1 VLIHPHKQGGLS
13 LSLSIYLPA
22 NANLWRHLVRERRK
36 MASRLVHFING
47 FPTWCCHNWVR
58 VWLLT
63 AYLVF
68 CGVFVFVLLFSVLML
83 PFCGGWF
90 ARVDVCRYMSCDLL
104 CSAIKMVY
112 RFPVKPV
119 TERILVIR
127 PHCYTFFP
135 CYDICRR
142 VSVSFQI
149 NVSSMLKQDKM
160 CTNKH
165 SIGCA

>member
-1 VLIHPHKQGGLS
+1 MQGDSSGLSFYLGSWNFPQMLIYIIVYLYKKIVLIHPHKQGGLS

-68 CGVFVFVLLFSVLML
+68 CGVFVFVLLFSILML
-83 PFCGGWF
+83 PF
-90 ARVDVCRYMSCDLL
+90 
-104 CSAIKMVY
+104 
-112 RFPVKPV
+112 
-119 TERILVIR
+119 
-127 PHCYTFFP
+127 
-135 CYDICRR
+135 
-142 VSVSFQI
+142 
-149 NVSSMLKQDKM
+149 
-160 CTNKH
+160 
-165 SIGCA
+165 